1 MRVRRGWEGAWEGR
15 GGGRLCDV
23 CTVETIDAICANDPG
38 LPADGSPAVSSQIPR
53 RVVIMREQGGIDVD
67 AFIRRPGSA
76 TLPTGRARSKPCTCR
91 ARRSQVP

>member
-67 AFIRRPGSA
+67 AFICRPGSA

>member
-1 MRVRRGWEGAWEGR
+1 MCDEEGGRGAWEGR
-15 GGGRLCDV
+15 GGGRLRDV
-23 CTVETIDAICANDPG
+23 CTVETIDAVCAYDPG
-38 LPADGSPAVSSQIPR
+38 LSADGSPAVSSQIPW
-53 RVVIMREQGGIDVD
+53 RVVVMREQGGIDVD